1 MDITNISQKY
11 NRNLVNNSQSFHYPV
26 NINNLNYNDIPYAKS
41 ISNSHPNY
49 NLPNNNLNN
58 I

>member
-26 NINNLNYNDIPYAKS
+26 NINNLNYNDIPYANQYQ
-41 ISNSHPNY
+41 IVIQIIIY
-49 NLPNNNLNN
+49 Q
-58 I
+58 III